1 MLISY
6 IITIEEKKMKKE
18 VIVTID
24 HLTNDGVGVA
34 KIEKKPL
41 YVKNCFPLEKL
52 KVCIDFEGKRNIYG
66 HIQHCIEAIGNR
78 VQPIC
83 SVYEQCGGCQLS
95 FMNYQAQLQFKQS
108 IVKRIFQDAG
118 FDQIM
123 VHSCIGME
131 NPYAYRNKVQTP
143 IQLKN
148 KKIVAGFYKE
158 NTHDLIAFDYCHVQS
173 KESNFIIQSVILAME
188 ENKIPPYNEDK
199 QTGVIRHLL
208 IRQSKKE
215 WMLVLVTAMDSFP
228 GRNNFIQSIKKRIPY
243 LTTIVQNI
251 NPRKTNVILGQK
263 ERILYGKG
271 YIVDTLLSLSYKISP
286 KSFYQINKIQ
296 TEKLYQK
303 AIELAQLS
311 KNDIILDAYCG
322 IGTIGLSASKYVKK
336 VIGVEIVK
344 EAILDAINNE
354 KNNGIKNCHFYCED
368 ASKFIVEEATRFDIV
383 FVDPP
388 RKGCD
393 RIFLDSL
400 IQKKVNK
407 IIYISCNPAT
417 QARDI
422 AYLNQH
428 GYTFNEVYP
437 FDMFPQTY
445 HVESIALLSKLKSDK
460 TY

>member
-1 MLISY
+1 
-6 IITIEEKKMKKE
+6 MKKE

-66 HIQHCIEAIGNR
+66 HIQHCIEANPNR

-251 NPRKTNVILGQK
+251 NSRSTSIVLGEK
-263 ERILYGKG
+263 ERVLYGPG
-271 YIVDTLLSLSYKISP
+271 FINDELLDLKFQITS
-286 KSFYQINKIQ
+286 KSFYQVNPSQ
-296 TEKLYQK
+296 TVILYQTVEKLAKLEEKQIPEDIDYQK
-303 AIELAQLS
+303 VTNLASEARQKLEKIRPKTLAQASRISGVNPVDISVLTIYLKKEYG
-311 KNDIILDAYCG
+311 KND
-322 IGTIGLSASKYVKK
+322 
-336 VIGVEIVK
+336 
-344 EAILDAINNE
+344 N
-354 KNNGIKNCHFYCED
+354 
-368 ASKFIVEEATRFDIV
+368 
-383 FVDPP
+383 
-388 RKGCD
+388 
-393 RIFLDSL
+393 
-400 IQKKVNK
+400 
-407 IIYISCNPAT
+407 
-417 QARDI
+417 
-422 AYLNQH
+422 
-428 GYTFNEVYP
+428 
-437 FDMFPQTY
+437 
-445 HVESIALLSKLKSDK
+445 
-460 TY
+460 